1 MSSDNKI
8 KNKYFYSINYPTY
21 EEELCKMEMRF
32 LFNAEINGKYFISDK
47 YIIPSRSPY
56 IKQSICIMLSAST
69 LDELTEKIK
78 SKNITFNDFKV
89 IYIKIDGGDVSYDE
103 WLKSARLVADAVD
116 GEAEMH
122 EPKILLGLTKFNGRW
137 IFGLYEKN
145 NMEWHTHDNKPHTY
159 SHSLSIRDARAI
171 VNIAVGNNLDAKI
184 IDPCCG
190 VGTVVIE
197 GLSMGLNIRGS
208 DINRFTVRNAK
219 ENLLYFEMPDVIR
232 SQDMHTITEHYDV
245 AIVDIPYGIFVPVT
259 LEQQTEI
266 IKSSHRIADK
276 QVIITFE
283 NMNDVFE
290 AVGLEIIDQCQVTK
304 GKFVRYVTVCKK

>member
-1 MSSDNKI
+1 MHD
-8 KNKYFYSINYPTY
+8 P
-21 EEELCKMEMRF
+21 
-32 LFNAEINGKYFISDK
+32 
-47 YIIPSRSPY
+47 
-56 IKQSICIMLSAST
+56 
-69 LDELTEKIK
+69 
-78 SKNITFNDFKV
+78 KV
-89 IYIKIDGGDVSYDE
+89 
-103 WLKSARLVADAVD
+103 
-116 GEAEMH
+116 
-122 EPKILLGLTKFNGRW
+122 LLGLTKFNGKW

-145 NMEWHTHDNKPHTY
+145 NMEWHRHDNKPHTY

-171 VNIAVGNNLDAKI
+171 VNIAVGNNHDAKI

-219 ENLLYFEMPDVIR
+219 ENLLYFEMPDVIKK
-232 SQDMHTITEHYDV
+232 QDMHTITEKYDV

-266 IKSSHRIADK
+266 IKSSRRIADK

-283 NMNDVFE
+283 DMNDVFE
-290 AVGLEIIDQCQVTK
+290 AAGLEIIDQCQVTK
-304 GKFVRYVTVCKK
+304 GKFVRYVSVCKKK